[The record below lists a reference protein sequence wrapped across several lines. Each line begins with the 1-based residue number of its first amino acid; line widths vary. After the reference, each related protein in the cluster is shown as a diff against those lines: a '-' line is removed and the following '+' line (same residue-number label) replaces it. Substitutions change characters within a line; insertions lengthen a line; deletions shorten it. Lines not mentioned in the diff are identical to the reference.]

1 MNGKNSYHSV
11 INMST
16 SAKNPYIGIHDNL
29 TKLNWPEKKLVIFV
43 HFFLKS
49 DFCEMYNKKCLIYL
63 VKLRDSLLSSMAGRA
78 VQGER
83 TRGTD
88 RCPPIKPK
96 GHTVW
101 TEGRGGQRV
110 RKSNHSRR
118 THTIVV
124 CTNLNDTNV
133 MIYFNSYFYLH
144 IVNLRN
150 FYILMV
156 NNPYTIVEIFWPITF
171 PNKFSFNISSITLTH

>member
-1 MNGKNSYHSV
+1 
-11 INMST
+11 
-16 SAKNPYIGIHDNL
+16 
-29 TKLNWPEKKLVIFV
+29 
-43 HFFLKS
+43 
-49 DFCEMYNKKCLIYL
+49 MYNKKCLIYL
-63 VKLRDSLLSSMAGRA
+63 VSLHDSLLFSMAGRA

-88 RCPPIKPK
+88 RCPPIKPQ

-101 TEGRGGQRV
+101 TGGRGGQRV

-118 THTIVV
+118 THIIVV
-124 CTNLNDTNV
+124 CTNLNDLNV

-150 FYILMV
+150 FVY
-156 NNPYTIVEIFWPITF
+156 
-171 PNKFSFNISSITLTH
+171 

>member
-1 MNGKNSYHSV
+1 MYRYANVLMNGKNSYHSV

-16 SAKNPYIGIHDNL
+16 SAKKPYIGIHDNL
-29 TKLNWPEKKLVIFV
+29 TKLNWPEKNLVIFV

-63 VKLRDSLLSSMAGRA
+63 VKLHDSLLSSMAGRA

-88 RCPPIKPK
+88 RCPPIKPQ

-101 TEGRGGQRV
+101 TGGRAVSACVNQTT
-110 RKSNHSRR
+110 HDAR
-118 THTIVV
+118 TP
-124 CTNLNDTNV
+124 LL
-133 MIYFNSYFYLH
+133 YA
-144 IVNLRN
+144 
-150 FYILMV
+150 
-156 NNPYTIVEIFWPITF
+156 
-171 PNKFSFNISSITLTH
+171 